1 MKKLIY
7 FAIMT
12 VCCIGC
18 GSNKE
23 KECEV
28 SIVSCGY
35 MEAYEYIS
43 PKQVSEAYNF
53 CKQHNMNTKFM
64 IFVNYSIASDSN
76 RFFVFSFENER
87 LLIKSLCAHGC
98 GLNSTPDKPV
108 FSNAIGSNCSSLGKY
123 EIVGHRR
130 MNSYPENCFDLKG
143 LDKTNSNALKRSILI
158 HPYWVVDKY
167 QDKEYKGLIPMGA
180 TSLGCFTI
188 THKAMSKLEKLYNK
202 QENKNIL
209 LYAYTE

>member
-28 SIVSCGY
+28 SIDSCGY

-98 GLNSTPDKPV
+98 GLNSTPDKRV
-108 FSNAIGSNCSSLGKY
+108 FSYAIGSNCSSLGKY
-123 EIVGHRR
+123 EIQCV
-130 MNSYPENCFDLKG
+130 
-143 LDKTNSNALKRSILI
+143 
-158 HPYWVVDKY
+158 
-167 QDKEYKGLIPMGA
+167 
-180 TSLGCFTI
+180 
-188 THKAMSKLEKLYNK
+188 
-202 QENKNIL
+202 
-209 LYAYTE
+209 